1 MPELTIFSLALVVAG
16 AAAPTRPLPDDS
28 LAARIAARVAETPGA
43 VVGVAFRDLS
53 RGDSLNLNA
62 DELFHAAST
71 MKVPV
76 MIELFRRVDAGAL
89 SLDQQLLV
97 VNQFASI
104 VDGSPYALDIGA
116 DSDSS
121 LYAKVGARVPVSE
134 LIARMIDHSS
144 NLATNTLIALADAPT
159 VTRTAR
165 ALGAPRIEVLRGVE
179 DQKAFDRGLVNRT
192 SARDLAALF
201 AALATDRAA
210 SPASCRR
217 MRDIL
222 LGQAYNDGIP
232 AGLPAGTRVAHKTG
246 DITAVNHDAGIVY
259 PAGRGPYVLAVL
271 TRGVARYEDAQ
282 RLIADVARLVHAHA
296 TAPRRAALT
305 SSLHRA
311 PTSGLDRGGGGGKLP
326 LDGRRGPA
334 TCCAAAP
341 PVLSAPSVPQ

>member
-1 MPELTIFSLALVVAG
+1 MLALPFIALALAVAPAG
-16 AAAPTRPLPDDS
+16 SAGGRVPDDS
-28 LAARIAARVAETPGA
+28 LAARIAARIAQTPGA
-43 VVGVAFRDLS
+43 VVGVAFRDPE
-53 RGDSLNLNA
+53 RRDSLYVNA

-71 MKVPV
+71 MKLPV

-89 SLDQQLLV
+89 ALEQDLLL

-104 VDGSPYALDIGA
+104 VDGSPYALDSREDG
-116 DSDSS
+116 DSS
-121 LYAKVGARVPVSE
+121 LYAKVGTRVPLSE

-144 NLATNTLIALADAPT
+144 NLATNALIALAGPAT
-159 VTRTAR
+159 ATRTAR

-201 AALATDRAA
+201 EALATDRAA

-246 DITAVNHDAGIVY
+246 DITAVNHDAGIIY

-271 TRGVARYEDAQ
+271 TRGIEKYEDAQ

-296 TAPRRAALT
+296 TAGAAT
-305 SSLHRA
+305 
-311 PTSGLDRGGGGGKLP
+311 
-326 LDGRRGPA
+326 
-334 TCCAAAP
+334 AAA
-341 PVLSAPSVPQ
+341 SGEARGR